1 MVYLI
6 SPEKGVSD
14 YFYTKQQENAFCLP
28 HVHSHIEF
36 IFVLDGE
43 QELHIDGTDYLLGPN
58 TAAVVMPYQIHS
70 YSARLH
76 STTFIIACPPEYI
89 SEYGQLFSGKVFAQP
104 SIPFGVAVRGL
115 ISEIAGSESKDFFK
129 NKALIY
135 CILSEFLQKST
146 LVSKEYFAYDV
157 YRSAIV
163 YISEHYAEPIT
174 REQVALHANVTVSHL
189 SRVLNSRGNA
199 SFSDIVNS
207 LRIFRARQLLEQTKL
222 PITQIAYETG
232 YGSIRNFNR
241 IFQKHFGCNPT
252 DLRRQ
257 TAQQ

>member
-1 MVYLI
+1 MEYQI
-6 SPEKGVSD
+6 SPERGVSD
-14 YFYTKQQENAFCLP
+14 FFYTGLRENAFCLP

-36 IFVLDGE
+36 IFVLDGKE
-43 QELHIDGTDYLLGPN
+43 HLNIDGTEYLLTQN
-58 TAAVVMPYQIHS
+58 TAAVVMPYQIHH
-70 YSARLH
+70 YQPKDN
-76 STTFIIACPPEYI
+76 STAFIIACPPEYI
-89 SEYGQLFSGKVFAQP
+89 AEYGQLFSGNILSQASV
-104 SIPFGVAVRGL
+104 SFGAAVCSL
-115 ISEIAGSESKDFFK
+115 IREIAEPEHNDFFK

-146 LVSKEYFAYDV
+146 LVPNKHFAYDV

-163 YISEHYAEPIT
+163 YISEHYTEPIT
-174 REQVALHANVTVSHL
+174 RQQVALHANVTVTHL
-189 SRVLNSRGNA
+189 SRVLNSRGSA

-207 LRIFRARQLLEQTKL
+207 LRIFKARQMLEQTTL

-252 DLRRQ
+252 DLRRRNGQ
-257 TAQQ
+257 

>member
-6 SPEKGVSD
+6 SPEKGISD
-14 YFYTKQQENAFCLP
+14 YFYTGQRDNAFCLP

-36 IFVLDGE
+36 IFVLEGK
-43 QELHIDGTDYLLGPN
+43 QELNIDGTDHLLTPN
-58 TAAVVMPYQIHS
+58 TAAVVMPYQIHH
-70 YSARLH
+70 YAPRGN

-89 SEYGQLFSGKVFAQP
+89 SEYGQLFSGKVFARP
-104 SIPFGVAVRGL
+104 CVPFGATTRS
-115 ISEIAGSESKDFFK
+115 IITEIAGQENKDFFK

-135 CILSEFLQKST
+135 CILSEFLEKST
-146 LVSKEYFAYDV
+146 LISKEYFAYDV

-163 YISEHYAEPIT
+163 YISEHYMEPIT
-174 REQVALHANVTVSHL
+174 REQVALHANVTVTHL

-207 LRIFRARQLLEQTKL
+207 LRIYNARLLLEQTKK

-241 IFQKHFGCNPT
+241 IFQKYFGLNPT
-252 DLRRQ
+252 DLRKQNRQ
-257 TAQQ
+257 

>member
-1 MVYLI
+1 MEYQI
-6 SPEKGVSD
+6 SPEKGISD
-14 YFYTKQQENAFCLP
+14 YFYTARRENAFCLP

-43 QELHIDGTDYLLGPN
+43 QALHIDGTDYLLSEN
-58 TAAVVMPYQIHS
+58 TAAVVMPYQIHH
-70 YSARLH
+70 YKPNNH
-76 STTFIIACPPEYI
+76 SNTFIIACPPEYI
-89 SEYGQLFSGKVFAQP
+89 AEYGQLFNGKVFAQP
-104 SIPFGVAVRGL
+104 SIPFGTAVRSL
-115 ISEIAGSESKDFFK
+115 IAEIVGSERNDFFR
-129 NKALIY
+129 NKALLY
-135 CILSEFLQKST
+135 CILSDFLQKSA
-146 LVSKEYFAYDV
+146 LIPKEYFSYDV

-163 YISEHYAEPIT
+163 YISEHYGEPIS
-174 REQVALHANVTVSHL
+174 REQVALHANVTVTHL

-207 LRIFRARQLLEQTKL
+207 LRIFKARQMLEQTTL

-241 IFQKHFGCNPT
+241 IFQKHFGCSPT

-257 TAQQ
+257 MGS

>member
-1 MVYLI
+1 MDYQI

-14 YFYTKQQENAFCLP
+14 YFYTGQRENAFCLP

-36 IFVLDGE
+36 IFVLEGK
-43 QELHIDGTDYLLGPN
+43 QELHIDGSDYLITEN
-58 TAAVVMPYQIHS
+58 HAAIVMPYQIHH
-70 YSARLH
+70 YKPKEH

-104 SIPFGVAVRGL
+104 CIPFSEAERSL
-115 ISEIAGSESKDFFK
+115 IATITTQESNDFFK

-146 LVSKEYFAYDV
+146 LRPKEYFSYDV

-174 REQVALHANVTVSHL
+174 REQVALHANVTVTHL

-222 PITQIAYETG
+222 PITRIAYETG

-252 DLRRQ
+252 DMRKQ
-257 TAQQ
+257 IAP

>member
-6 SPEKGVSD
+6 SPEKGISD
-14 YFYTKQQENAFCLP
+14 YFFTDQRENAFCLP

-36 IFVLDGE
+36 IFVLEGE
-43 QELHIDGTDYLLGPN
+43 QELNIDGTDYLLAPN
-58 TAAVVMPYQIHS
+58 TAAVVMPYQIHH
-70 YSARLH
+70 YAPRYH

-89 SEYGQLFSGKVFAQP
+89 SEYGQLFSGKVFAKP
-104 SIPFGVAVRGL
+104 CISFGATTRSM
-115 ISEIAGSESKDFFK
+115 IAEIAGQETNDFFK
-129 NKALIY
+129 SKALVY

-146 LVSKEYFAYDV
+146 LISNEYFAYDV

-163 YISEHYAEPIT
+163 YISEHYMEPIT
-174 REQVALHANVTVSHL
+174 REQVALHANVTVTHL

-207 LRIFRARQLLEQTKL
+207 LRIFKARLLLEQTKK

-241 IFQKHFGCNPT
+241 IFQKYFGCNPT
-252 DLRRQ
+252 DMRRQ
-257 TAQQ
+257 DGQ